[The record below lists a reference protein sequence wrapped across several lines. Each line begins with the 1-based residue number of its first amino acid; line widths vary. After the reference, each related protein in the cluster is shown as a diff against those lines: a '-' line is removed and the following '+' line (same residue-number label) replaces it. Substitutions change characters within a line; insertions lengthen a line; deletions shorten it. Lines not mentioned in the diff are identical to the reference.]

1 MKINPKTNLE
11 RIQFLTKEQVN
22 LSAEKLEQKD
32 SNLTNE
38 KIGNLIIILFW
49 SLVVLVMLYGLGGM
63 SLVLNGIGFIIGV
76 PILVLFFGII
86 YKTGNRFHWWFD
98 A

>member
-1 MKINPKTNLE
+1 
-11 RIQFLTKEQVN
+11 
-22 LSAEKLEQKD
+22 
-32 SNLTNE
+32 
-38 KIGNLIIILFW
+38 
-49 SLVVLVMLYGLGGM
+49 MLYGLGGM

-86 YKTGNRFHWWFD
+86 YKKGNRFHWWFD